1 MGLLDYIST
10 DNDIRAIIGSIMFVC
25 SLLCMMTCIY
35 KFAVCQENINK
46 NKVINLSGHHKICN
60 NRNDMINLHNNNLNN
75 L

>member
-1 MGLLDYIST
+1 MGFLNYIST
-10 DNDIRAIIGSIMFVC
+10 NNDIRAIVGSIMLIC
-25 SLLCMMTCIY
+25 LLLCILTCNY

-46 NKVINLSGHHKICN
+46 NKVIHSSGHHKICN